1 MAATRFQEKAA
12 EAVWKAFDT
21 GRRRFLVADEAGLG
35 KTHVAGQV
43 MQMFL

>member
-1 MAATRFQEKAA
+1 MGATRFQEKAA
-12 EAVWKAFDT
+12 EAA

-35 KTHVAGQV
+35 KTHVVGQV